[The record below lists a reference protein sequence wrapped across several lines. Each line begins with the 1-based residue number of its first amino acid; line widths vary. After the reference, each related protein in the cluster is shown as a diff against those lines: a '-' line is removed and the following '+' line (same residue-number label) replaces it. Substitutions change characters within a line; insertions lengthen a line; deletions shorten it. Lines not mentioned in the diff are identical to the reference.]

1 MKSKIVY
8 WLTYAGMWLVALLP
22 FRALYAL
29 SDGLYFL
36 MRHVVH
42 YRKKV
47 VRRNLR
53 NSFPEKSETELM
65 EIERKFYH
73 YICDYM
79 LEEVKM
85 LRMSFEELCRRM
97 KYDNKEEYLAMI
109 EKHGGIVLL
118 IPHYANFEWIIGMGA
133 IMHPGDIPVQ
143 VYKPLSNKYLD
154 EMFKHIR
161 ARFGGYNVA
170 KHSTAREVIKLRR
183 EGRRIAIGLI
193 TDQSPNR
200 SEAHYWTTFLNQD
213 TVFMDGAERIAKLM
227 DFPVFYCELE
237 RTSRGYC
244 KVLFDLVTETPKQTA
259 DGEITECFAR
269 RLEQTIR
276 REPAYW
282 FWSHKRWKNNE
293 KNLCNMDKIAVVILN
308 WNGCDMLRSF
318 LPSVV
323 RFSGGGWCCGVCGG
337 QWLYGCFCGNAP
349 SRVSFCALDSAGRE
363 PRFLADGYNLAL
375 KQVEAEY
382 VVLLNSDVEVTEHWL
397 VPLAEYMDAYPE
409 TAACQPEDTQL
420 A

>member
-42 YRKKV
+42 YRKQV

-193 TDQSPNR
+193 TDQSPSRN
-200 SEAHYWTTFLNQD
+200 EAHYWTTFLNQD

-244 KVLFDLVTETPKQTA
+244 KVLFDLV
-259 DGEITECFAR
+259 
-269 RLEQTIR
+269 
-276 REPAYW
+276 
-282 FWSHKRWKNNE
+282 
-293 KNLCNMDKIAVVILN
+293 KI
-308 WNGCDMLRSF
+308 
-318 LPSVV
+318 
-323 RFSGGGWCCGVCGG
+323 
-337 QWLYGCFCGNAP
+337 
-349 SRVSFCALDSAGRE
+349 GR
-363 PRFLADGYNLAL
+363 AH
-375 KQVEAEY
+375 V
-382 VVLLNSDVEVTEHWL
+382 
-397 VPLAEYMDAYPE
+397 
-409 TAACQPEDTQL
+409 
-420 A
+420 

>member
-65 EIERKFYH
+65 EIERK
-73 YICDYM
+73 YM
-79 LEEVKM
+79 ARGADVIKLFVTGGVFDATEPGEPGV

-282 FWSHKRWKNNE
+282 FWSHKRWKNKRKE
-293 KNLCNMDKIAVVILN
+293 
-308 WNGCDMLRSF
+308 
-318 LPSVV
+318 SVQH
-323 RFSGGGWCCGVCGG
+323 G
-337 QWLYGCFCGNAP
+337 
-349 SRVSFCALDSAGRE
+349 
-363 PRFLADGYNLAL
+363 
-375 KQVEAEY
+375 
-382 VVLLNSDVEVTEHWL
+382 
-397 VPLAEYMDAYPE
+397 
-409 TAACQPEDTQL
+409 
-420 A
+420 